1 MNRKRAELPGFE
13 KIQELYFQSQLFS
26 LREYYRNLSGEEEF
40 KATLSSV
47 TRKHAYPSLF
57 DIDHFVLKD
66 ASLQASITRDI
77 TDFVSFIESTFYINI
92 GTVRAKFVLSKHS
105 AQPIFS
111 GATDC
116 FFQFKTPDLQAKFG
130 WSNEVQTDRLIER
143 FTDPNFKQQMNPV
156 KVMSSVA
163 KPHSDGWKSSRH
175 IEEVQH
181 EAARHHAEGQVPG

>member
-1 MNRKRAELPGFE
+1 MNRKRGELPGFE

-47 TRKHAYPSLF
+47 TRKHTYPNLF

-66 ASLQASITRDI
+66 AALQTAITRDL
-77 TDFVSFIESTFYINI
+77 TDFVSFIESNFYINI

-116 FFQFKTPDLQAKFG
+116 YFQFKTPFFHAH
-130 WSNEVQTDRLIER
+130 T
-143 FTDPNFKQQMNPV
+143 
-156 KVMSSVA
+156 
-163 KPHSDGWKSSRH
+163 KPSASSSRKNMMAMNAPADRWVNATAKGSRKTVSTSK
-175 IEEVQH
+175 I
-181 EAARHHAEGQVPG
+181 RNKMP